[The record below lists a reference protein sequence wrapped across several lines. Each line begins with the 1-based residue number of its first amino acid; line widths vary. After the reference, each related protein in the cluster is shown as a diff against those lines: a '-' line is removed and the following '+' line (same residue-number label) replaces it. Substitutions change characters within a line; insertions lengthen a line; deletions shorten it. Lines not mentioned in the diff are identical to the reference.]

1 MNNALAKNL
10 AKYVANANTSSVYV
24 LTLSSLSMLGV
35 PVMWLAGVIVSFYI
49 LEKESS
55 SHSLIIF
62 AAILPIVLTFFF
74 LEDVVLWQVF
84 WQVLLFLG
92 LIIVLSYVLRSYSSW
107 TILLQFAGIF
117 CAAAIIALYIIYPA
131 IDAWWY
137 ERLSSFFDPADLAQ
151 ANVNI
156 ESYAKYATGMQSVT
170 VLISVIFNIIIARVW
185 QAGIYDKVLKVKKE
199 LLAAKATYTSL
210 LVISLLVI
218 ASIYKV
224 NWGLD
229 ALIAILAPIFFVGAS
244 LFHNLLQTHCKKKN
258 RALIATMF
266 YIMNLMLFPYLPL
279 LVISVGILDCMIDLR
294 QKIYITR
301 K

>member
-131 IDAWWY
+131 IDAWWD

-244 LFHNLLQTHCKKKN
+244 LLHNLLQTHCKKKN